1 MPMKHEY
8 TYKALKVSPYNN
20 SSHLT
25 SVESKNVY
33 KTLDY
38 KNIIKPNTREK
49 WMFIFNACI
58 VVTFFLG
65 GTKKRVTPVK
75 FNYFFFLLVV

>member
-8 TYKALKVSPYNN
+8 TCKALKVSPYNN

-25 SVESKNVY
+25 FVESKNVY
-33 KTLDY
+33 KALDY

-49 WMFIFNACI
+49 WMFVFNAFF
-58 VVTFFLG
+58 FFL
-65 GTKKRVTPVK
+65 TKKRVTPVK
-75 FNYFFFLLVV
+75 FNYFLY

>member
-33 KTLDY
+33 KALDY
-38 KNIIKPNTREK
+38 KNIIKPNTRGK
-49 WMFIFNACI
+49 
-58 VVTFFLG
+58 
-65 GTKKRVTPVK
+65 
-75 FNYFFFLLVV
+75 

>member
-1 MPMKHEY
+1 MPMKREY

-33 KTLDY
+33 KALDY

-49 WMFIFNACI
+49 WMFIFNA
-58 VVTFFLG
+58 F
-65 GTKKRVTPVK
+65 
-75 FNYFFFLLVV
+75 FFFLELRKEWHPSNLTIFSFACLKQ

>member
-1 MPMKHEY
+1 MRMKREY

-49 WMFIFNACI
+49 
-58 VVTFFLG
+58 
-65 GTKKRVTPVK
+65 
-75 FNYFFFLLVV
+75 

>member
-1 MPMKHEY
+1 MCDKCSTNSISKVLDVTSIKKTSHPIPMKREY

-33 KTLDY
+33 KALDY

-49 WMFIFNACI
+49 
-58 VVTFFLG
+58 
-65 GTKKRVTPVK
+65 
-75 FNYFFFLLVV
+75 